1 MRTETASAVAEETR
15 DSRGSSRGE
24 EIHLL
29 VETALGLLV
38 IGTETGAPITATDKT
53 KIEKYR
59 GPHKVKEMI
68 GETGGENLTKHI
80 EIEKRGPETVIKDQK
95 IEELIQWT
103 RKIHKFHKESRVM
116 LDRTSRSRTGRRPSI
131 KWEYPKHCRETIGL
145 PRPMQ
150 GMWEMPRATLV
161 TETRG
166 NIMGQPS

>member
-1 MRTETASAVAEETR
+1 MWTEAASTVAEETR

-103 RKIHKFHKESRVM
+103 RKIHNFHKENRMM
-116 LDRTSRSRTGRRPSI
+116 LDRTSR
-131 KWEYPKHCRETIGL
+131 
-145 PRPMQ
+145 
-150 GMWEMPRATLV
+150 
-161 TETRG
+161 
-166 NIMGQPS
+166 